1 MTGTYSSSTGAHVR
15 VPPTVEERYCQPSLL
30 GASQPDHEWP
40 LYGSNC
46 QPRAKWNFAIV
57 LPRTRKWN
65 FACLLPCIPASSVG
79 TDSGTLSRT
88 SGTLW
93 VASPPPRSNVGHLRE
108 WRPRPHRQHC
118 SGGRGCVCEV
128 PFRTGGCI
136 IPAVSQGHALCG
148 SLADADA
155 RPCFLARAAQV
166 TGACFVR
173 LSARHGRQVMCAG
186 ACSAGTLTACSALRG
201 GRLRRSGGVLAGTE
215 APGAW
220 ACGREARECV
230 FWPVL
235 RRSGGVLAA
244 TEAPGAWACG
254 REARECVFFWPARR
268 TGT

>member
-1 MTGTYSSSTGAHVR
+1 MPDSRHPWKCVTAIRPFSGPLSPIMNGPCMGRAVNPVRNGTSRLSSPAQESRT
-15 VPPTVEERYCQPSLL
+15 
-30 GASQPDHEWP
+30 
-40 LYGSNC
+40 
-46 QPRAKWNFAIV
+46 
-57 LPRTRKWN
+57 LPVS
-65 FACLLPCIPASSVG
+65 CPASLCPPLEPTAQLCHG
-79 TDSGTLSRT
+79 PPELSG
-88 SGTLW
+88 W
-93 VASPPPRSNVGHLRE
+93 HPPPPRSNVGHLRE

-128 PFRTGGCI
+128 PFRTGGFI

-254 REARECVFFWPARR
+254 REARECVFCFGPARR